1 MKSKMKNVKMMA
13 IVLSLACLFA
23 VCTIPATAAS
33 TTLWGDA
40 NGDGAVN
47 GQDLLLLRK
56 YLANFDYETQTSTIE
71 VEAGADAN
79 GDGTVN
85 GQDLLLMRKYLANYD
100 YETGTSTI
108 KLGPDDPEGDSGNIG
123 DDGVIVLPEDTWD

>member
-1 MKSKMKNVKMMA
+1 MKRNVKLIGMA
-13 IVLSLACLFA
+13 LVLVGLLMVSAMT
-23 VCTIPATAAS
+23 VSAAD
-33 TTLWGDA
+33 TLWGDA
-40 NGDGAVN
+40 NGDGDVN

-56 YLANFDYETQTSTIE
+56 YLANYDYSTGSSTIV

-100 YETGTSTI
+100 YTTGTSTI
-108 KLGPDDPEGDSGNIG
+108 VLGPADSGDEGGNEG
-123 DDGVIVLPEDTWD
+123 GVDDDGVIVLPEDQF